1 MMISYKTL
9 SVDFTKY
16 LSSGEIPRHLGTKNL
31 GNTCFLSASYDL
43 MRPLFNSMGYTN
55 LSETSAHFGFSD
67 CSDLSSFF
75 ESYKVFDKTLLKSDY
90 SGKILKALLKS
101 NYSRSILKAFV
112 FLYLADPGS
121 SQFREEVF
129 RYFFEDLKN
138 LDVLQVS
145 DYGHIIQH
153 DPQEFWNGILN
164 KLLADDHRNY
174 TQLEKDSLIGLQGV
188 RLASKLNS
196 NQLTLRRDVGQ
207 PEKQV
212 FLTYCFDRSDD
223 FQSKDNFLEDDGEIK
238 RFSKDLNSLQR
249 HVTLIKFPDSNK
261 PVIVHIKR
269 FYYSKESNQT
279 VKRENEIKNIN
290 IKNGRII
297 LDFPYEKISENS
309 PELSVVSRFEVSEY
323 KYRININHV
332 VLHSGSANFGHYT
345 KAVFQ
350 DKKWYY
356 VDDDNVS
363 IVNIE
368 QIFSR
373 IKTDGY
379 LFGGTIL

>member
-1 MMISYKTL
+1 MINYKTL

-75 ESYKVFDKTLLKSDY
+75 ESYKVFDKTLLKSEY

-101 NYSRSILKAFV
+101 NYSRNILKAFV
-112 FLYLADPGS
+112 LLYLADPGS
-121 SQFREEVF
+121 SEFREAVF
-129 RYFFEDLKN
+129 RYFFEDLKK
-138 LDVLQVS
+138 LDVLEVS
-145 DYGHIIQH
+145 DYGHIVQQ
-153 DPQEFWNGILN
+153 DPQEFWNRILT

-174 TQLEKDSLIGLQGV
+174 TQLEKDSSIGLQGV
-188 RLASKLNS
+188 RLASDLNS
-196 NQLTLRRDVGQ
+196 KKLKFRRDVGQ
-207 PEKQV
+207 PEKQW

-279 VKRENEIKNIN
+279 VKRENEIKDIN
-290 IKNGRII
+290 IENGSII
-297 LDFPYEKISENS
+297 LNFPYEKISEN
-309 PELSVVSRFEVSEY
+309 PPFEVSEY

-332 VLHSGSANFGHYT
+332 VLHSGSANSGHYT

-350 DKKWYY
+350 DEKWYY
-356 VDDDNVS
+356 VNDDSVK
-363 IVNIE
+363 IVDIKD
-368 QIFSR
+368 IFR
-373 IKTDGY
+373 EIIKDGY

>member
-1 MMISYKTL
+1 MMICYKIL
-9 SVDFTKY
+9 SVDFKKH
-16 LSSGEIPRHLGTKNL
+16 LSIGKIPIYLGTKNL

-55 LSETSAHFGFSD
+55 LSEISGHFGFSD

-75 ESYKVFDKTLLKSDY
+75 ESYKVFDKTLLKPDY

-101 NYSRSILKAFV
+101 DYPRNILKAFV
-112 FLYLADPGS
+112 LLYLADSGS
-121 SQFREEVF
+121 SEFREAVF
-129 RYFFEDLKN
+129 RYFFEDLKK
-138 LDVLQVS
+138 LDVLKVS

-153 DPQEFWNGILN
+153 DPQEFWNLILT

-174 TQLEKDSLIGLQGV
+174 TQLEKDSSIGLQGV
-188 RLASKLNS
+188 RLASEINS
-196 NQLTLRRDVGQ
+196 DILTLRRDVGQ
-207 PEKQV
+207 PEKQW
-212 FLTYCFDRSDD
+212 FLTYCFDQSDD
-223 FQSKDNFLEDDGEIK
+223 FQSKENFLEDEGENK
-238 RFSKDLNSLQR
+238 LFSKTLNGVQR
-249 HVTLIKFPDSNK
+249 HVTLINIPDPSK
-261 PVIVHIKR
+261 PVIVHVKR
-269 FYYSKESNQT
+269 FDYSELSNQT
-279 VKRENEIKNIN
+279 IKRCNEIKHIN
-290 IKNGRII
+290 IESGRII
-297 LDFPYEKISENS
+297 LDFPYEKISEN
-309 PELSVVSRFEVSEY
+309 PPFEVSEY

-332 VLHSGSANFGHYT
+332 VLHSGFANFGHYT

-350 DKKWYY
+350 DEKWYY
-356 VDDDNVS
+356 VDDDEVS